1 MDIQKEKDD
10 IIENAA
16 SLAFLNVLW
25 FNRLKEILLEN
36 IHEEDDQTLFGLL
49 DHAKAENKELF
60 ERIKQLNKMK
70 KEEKNETT

>member
-16 SLAFLNVLW
+16 ALAFLNVIW
-25 FNRLKEILLEN
+25 IKTFRERF
-36 IHEEDDQTLFGLL
+36 EEYLDDFHDQTLFGLL

-70 KEEKNETT
+70 KEQKSEIN